1 MNIKVQDLL
10 KKIRYIEADIE
21 IQKQILFSISS
32 NDQKEMEH
40 AVKIIAAHKEEITT
54 LRLELQRISPEE
66 HQNIMT
72 LENAVTAFKK
82 IASEKKF
89 KSIKIMEINEECCL
103 HLKDQPKIHCLVKAC
118 DEDGGWTIITIDGEI
133 QQFSK
138 IAVDE
143 TPGEPL
149 SC

>member
-10 KKIRYIEADIE
+10 KKITYIEADIE
-21 IQKQILFSISS
+21 IQKQILFSLSS
-32 NDQKEMEH
+32 NEQKEMEH
-40 AVKIIAAHKEEITT
+40 VVKIIAAHKDEITA
-54 LRLELQRISPEE
+54 LRLELQSISPEE

-89 KSIKIMEINEECCL
+89 KSINTMKINEECCL

-133 QQFSK
+133 QQFPK
-138 IAVDE
+138 IAIDE
-143 TPGEPL
+143 TPEETIP
-149 SC
+149 C

>member
-10 KKIRYIEADIE
+10 KKITYIEADIE
-21 IQKQILFSISS
+21 IQKQILFSLSS

-40 AVKIIAAHKEEITT
+40 VVKIIAAHKDEITA
-54 LRLELQRISPEE
+54 LRLELQSISPEE

-89 KSIKIMEINEECCL
+89 KSINIMKINEVCCL
-103 HLKDQPKIHCLVKAC
+103 HLKDQTKIHCLVKAC
-118 DEDGGWTIITIDGEI
+118 DEDEGWTIITIDGEI
-133 QQFSK
+133 QNFPK
-138 IAVDE
+138 VDVDE
-143 TPGEPL
+143 TPAEPYP
-149 SC
+149 C